1 MTNKIIEL
9 FIITLKEIGKLI
21 YRYIVMVYYKCTFH
35 FELSTIWLNYHTRI
49 PKPPPHPV
57 TSVSTSGSDD
67 CGYPPPFPVTH
78 TWGRRNCTRYLQQQR
93 DRSCRHTHTCGWTR
107 RPPPLQPQASY
118 TVRTGSCSLQK
129 PVLRLLTMGMIFL
142 ILICIL
148 KRNIEK
154 HQNPRIENNKL

>member
-1 MTNKIIEL
+1 MSSASTMTNKIIEL

-67 CGYPPPFPVTH
+67 CGYPPLSPLHTREEDVTVRDTFNNNETGAAVTH
-78 TWGRRNCTRYLQQQR
+78 TLVGGPVGLLHYSPRLHTLSVPVHAACRNQYSGYLQ
-93 DRSCRHTHTCGWTR
+93 W
-107 RPPPLQPQASY
+107 A
-118 TVRTGSCSLQK
+118 
-129 PVLRLLTMGMIFL
+129 
-142 ILICIL
+142 
-148 KRNIEK
+148 
-154 HQNPRIENNKL
+154 